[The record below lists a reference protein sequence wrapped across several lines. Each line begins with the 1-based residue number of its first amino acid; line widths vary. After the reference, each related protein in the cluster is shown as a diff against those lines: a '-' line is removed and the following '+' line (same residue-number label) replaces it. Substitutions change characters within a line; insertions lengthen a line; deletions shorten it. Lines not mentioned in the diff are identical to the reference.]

1 MGRKENPVVRDV
13 PAVGRLADFQRAWR
27 ATAGLTYEDL
37 AHATGWSAST
47 LGNAASGRR
56 PPRRDVV
63 RDAVTHCG
71 GPEQEAID
79 LWRQARYHQR
89 LADRPRPQA
98 PAAHLVRTVVD
109 LAALVKEL
117 YEKNGAPSMSE
128 VEDRTDGRLGH
139 STAHRLVT
147 KRTIPADRDQ
157 FDAFLDVVEV
167 HGPLRA
173 QCMEAWDRVITLNGP
188 VRGQRKVP
196 HLWRLRQ
203 KLDLLRTV
211 DDLVAE
217 LGVLRT
223 MAGSPTDA
231 EIAHRTARIGGIGRW
246 APQTIVTQIMA
257 GQRTVNLFFGSV
269 LDALGVPSD
278 EQILWRQARQR
289 VLSEDRAR
297 RELPPLGRT
306 VTDSVEMLG

>member
-1 MGRKENPVVRDV
+1 MGRTENPVVRKV
-13 PAVGRLADFQRAWR
+13 PAVGRLADFQRTWR

-37 AHATGWSAST
+37 ARATGWSAAT
-47 LGNAASGRR
+47 LRNAASGRR

-71 GPEQEAID
+71 GPEQETID

-109 LAALVKEL
+109 LAALVEEL

-128 VEDRTDGRLGH
+128 MEHRTDGRLGH

-157 FDAFLDVVEV
+157 FAAFLDAVEV
-167 HGPLRA
+167 HEPLRS
-173 QCMEAWDRVITLNGP
+173 QCVQAWDRVITLNGP
-188 VRGQRKVP
+188 VRIQRKVP

-203 KLDLLRTV
+203 ELDALRTV
-211 DDLVAE
+211 FWW
-217 LGVLRT
+217 
-223 MAGSPTDA
+223 P
-231 EIAHRTARIGGIGRW
+231 RW
-246 APQTIVTQIMA
+246 APCA
-257 GQRTVNLFFGSV
+257 
-269 LDALGVPSD
+269 
-278 EQILWRQARQR
+278 W
-289 VLSEDRAR
+289 
-297 RELPPLGRT
+297 PPGP
-306 VTDSVEMLG
+306 

>member
-1 MGRKENPVVRDV
+1 MAVGRTENPVVRKV
-13 PAVGRLADFQRAWR
+13 PAVSRLADFQRTWR

-37 AHATGWSAST
+37 ARATGWSAAT
-47 LGNAASGRR
+47 LRNAASGRR
-56 PPRRDVV
+56 PPSRDVV

-109 LAALVKEL
+109 LAALVEEL

-128 VEDRTDGRLGH
+128 MEHRTGGRLGH

-157 FDAFLDVVEV
+157 FEAFLDAVEV
-167 HGPLRA
+167 HEPLRS
-173 QCMEAWDRVITLNGP
+173 QCVQAWDRVITLNGP
-188 VRGQRKVP
+188 VRIQRKVP

-203 KLDLLRTV
+203 ELDALRTV
-211 DDLVAE
+211 DDLVAA
-217 LGVLRT
+217 LGALRLA
-223 MAGSPTDA
+223 AGSLTDQQIS
-231 EIAHRTARIGGIGRW
+231 ERSARIGLW
-246 APQTIVTQIMA
+246 APGTAVERIMA
-257 GQRTVNLFFGSV
+257 GRQPGDLFFGPV
-269 LDALGVPSD
+269 LGALGVPSD

-289 VLSEDRAR
+289 VLSDDRAR
-297 RELPPLGRT
+297 HEVHLPLPTASSPEEILG
-306 VTDSVEMLG
+306 